1 MDLHQFHA
9 DLHQSHADPHQLS
22 TDPTK
27 PAKNPTKSQLQIKAF
42 PPLLDRAASD
52 RIDEALQ
59 RARALLVDLEHA
71 REANAA
77 HAAELQALAAEL
89 HAEEA

>member
-1 MDLHQFHA
+1 MD
-9 DLHQSHADPHQLS
+9 S
-22 TDPTK
+22 TK
-27 PAKNPTKSQLQIKAF
+27 PAKASTNSQLQIKAF
-42 PPLLDRAASD
+42 PPLLDRADSKGD

>member
-1 MDLHQFHA
+1 MD
-9 DLHQSHADPHQLS
+9 S
-22 TDPTK
+22 TKPTK
-27 PAKNPTKSQLQIKAF
+27 ASTYNKLQIKAF
-42 PPLLDRAASD
+42 PPLLDRAASKGD

-77 HAAELQALAAEL
+77 HAAELQALATELHALATEL